1 MSARKKTIILISV
14 LSAVLVMAGFAS
26 APYLVSDSLVCS
38 EFYPMADTE
47 CYQINMVTESGS
59 SITGSLLAEKT
70 ALSENYY
77 LYTFSFNDNT
87 STDNYSIGSF
97 GLALDL
103 PEGCSVSEAF
113 VSDGGSEYDAVTAL
127 SGTELSCT
135 SDSGYMRF
143 TALLY
148 SEYGD
153 MAIPVGVA
161 YTAEG
166 KGLYSKVS
174 LGEIKQN
181 IVV

>member
-14 LSAVLVMAGFAS
+14 LSAVLVLAGFAS
-26 APYLVSDSLVCS
+26 APYLVSDILVCS

-47 CYQINMVTESGS
+47 CYQINMETESGS

-87 STDNYSIGSF
+87 SSDSYDIGRFELS
-97 GLALDL
+97 LDL
-103 PEGCSVSEAF
+103 PEGVYVTEAF
-113 VSDGGSEYDAVTAL
+113 VSNGGSEYDAVTAL
-127 SGTELSCT
+127 SSTELSYS

-153 MAIPVGVA
+153 LPMPVGMA

-166 KGLYSKVS
+166 KGLYSKIS
-174 LGEIKQN
+174 LGEIEQN
-181 IVV
+181 IVI